1 MRNRSR
7 RGMILLVVL
16 VVIALCAMAAITFSE
31 LMMAEREAANI
42 SVRKVQARML
52 ADSGLEAARMFLLQT
67 PDVQKQGGGV
77 YDNPGRFRGVL
88 VTQGATPRTCGRF
101 TIVAPRIDEGGAGGV
116 RFGLEDE
123 STKLNLNILAALDQK
138 VPGSGRQILMG
149 LPGMTEDIADAILDW
164 IDQDDEPREFG
175 AEIETY
181 SATEPGY
188 APRNGPLTTVEE
200 LLLVR
205 GVTPTLLFGVDAN
218 RNGVAD
224 RGEPDPQSMAGVDN
238 SDHSMDRGWA
248 PYLTLYSMESNLQPD
263 GVTPRINLNQSDM
276 QQLYTNLEAVLGAQA
291 ATFIVAYR
299 QNGPVQ
305 QQSGSTTTN
314 PSQNPTSWKTPAPT
328 GIQLA
333 GRSEGGLIALHPLA
347 LFTGV
352 LAQAPTG
359 GSGGSKGGGSTGS
372 TQGAGTGTGKTSG
385 GASGSASKGASGT
398 GSGGASGSSGS
409 TTSKGAATGELDLTQ
424 PGKKN
429 LTNVLELIGAQVQV
443 KFKGANQATTLD
455 SPFPNDPTAMGT
467 YLPTLLDYVT
477 TNPNKTI
484 PGRIDIN
491 QAPRVVLQGIPG
503 MTPDILEQILS
514 QRQSD
519 PAQRDD
525 SQRYETW
532 LLSKGI
538 VDLEQ
543 MKALLPFVCAGG
555 CIYRVQVVGY
565 FDAEGPEARIEAVI
579 HAGTQPPRV
588 IFWRDISHLGRGY
601 PLELLGVETVAGE

>member
-42 SVRKVQARML
+42 AVRKAQVRML
-52 ADSGLEAARMFLLQT
+52 ADSGLEAARMFLGQT
-67 PDVQKQGGGV
+67 PDLQKQGGGV
-77 YDNPGRFRGVL
+77 YDNPGLFRGIL
-88 VTQGATPRTCGRF
+88 VTQGATARNCGRF

-123 STKLNLNILAALDQK
+123 STKLNLNILASLDQK
-138 VPGSGRQILMG
+138 LPGSGRQILMG
-149 LPGMTEDIADAILDW
+149 LPGMTEEIADAILDW
-164 IDQDDEPREFG
+164 IDQDDEKREFG

-200 LLLVR
+200 LLLVY

-218 RNGVAD
+218 RNGMAD
-224 RGEPDPQSMAGVDN
+224 RGEPDPQTVVGADN

-248 PYLTLYSMESNLQPD
+248 AYLTLYSMESNLQPD
-263 GVTPRINLNQSDM
+263 GVTPRINLNQTDM
-276 QQLYTNLEAVLGAQA
+276 QQLYTDLEAVLGAQA

-305 QQSGSTTTN
+305 QQGQSTPTN
-314 PSQNPTSWKTPAPT
+314 PSQNPTGWNTPAPT
-328 GIQLA
+328 GTQLA
-333 GRSEGGLIALHPLA
+333 GRSEGGLIGLHPLA
-347 LFTGV
+347 LFVGV
-352 LAQAPTG
+352 LAQPPTG
-359 GSGGSKGGGSTGS
+359 GSGGTRGGGGV
-372 TQGAGTGTGKTSG
+372 GATSGTGTGTPGRTSG
-385 GASGSASKGASGT
+385 GGSGAGSGAASGT

-409 TTSKGAATGELDLTQ
+409 TTSKGAAGELDLTQ
-424 PGKKN
+424 PGKVSLK
-429 LTNVLELIGAQVQV
+429 NVLELIGAQVQV
-443 KFKGANQATTLD
+443 KFKGQNQATTLD
-455 SPFPNDPTAMGT
+455 SPFPNDPAAMGT

-484 PGRIDIN
+484 PGRININ

-503 MTPDILEQILS
+503 MTPDILDQIMS

-525 SQRYETW
+525 TQRYETW

-565 FDAEGPEARIEAVI
+565 FDADGPEARIEAVI
-579 HAGTQPPRV
+579 HAGSQPPRV

-601 PLELLGVETVAGE
+601 PLELLGAETVAGE